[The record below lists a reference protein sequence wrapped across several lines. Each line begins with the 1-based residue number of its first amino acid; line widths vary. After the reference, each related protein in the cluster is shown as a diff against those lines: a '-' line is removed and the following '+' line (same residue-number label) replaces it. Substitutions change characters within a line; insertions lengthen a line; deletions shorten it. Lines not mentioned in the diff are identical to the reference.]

1 MIPAPVAS
9 TRHYTD
15 CENHHRISGEGS
27 DFALIADCDG
37 GPQAKKS

>member
-9 TRHYTD
+9 TRHYT
-15 CENHHRISGEGS
+15 EKHHRISGEGT

-37 GPQAKKS
+37 GPQAKTS